1 MKKIAIAF
9 VLSAVVAAPAFA
21 SGPYVGVRA
30 GQAKASY
37 DNTTL
42 TTDSATG
49 LGVFGGFAFHPN
61 IAAEVEYLSLGEV
74 KGSGFASKS
83 SGFSVG
89 AVGSFPINDQFS
101 LFAKLGYAMLVTK
114 VTPSGLVPDLKGN
127 AITYGIGGQY
137 NVNPSVGIRL
147 GWDTYTLDDSAQNFK
162 GKNSMMSVGAVF
174 KF

>member
-9 VLSAVVAAPAFA
+9 VLSVAVAAPAFA

-37 DNTTL
+37 DNATL

-49 LGVFGGFAFHPN
+49 LGVFGGFAFNPN
-61 IAAEVEYLSLGEV
+61 IAVEAEYLSLGEV
-74 KGSGFASKS
+74 KGGGFTAKS

-89 AVGSFPINDQFS
+89 AVGSFPINEQFS
-101 LFAKLGYAMLVTK
+101 LFGKLGYAMLVTK
-114 VTPSGLVPDLKGN
+114 VTPAGVTPDLKGN
-127 AITYGIGGQY
+127 AITYGLGGQY
-137 NVNPSVGIRL
+137 NVSPSVGIRL
-147 GWDTYTLDDSAQNFK
+147 GWDSYKLDDSSQNFK
-162 GKNSMMSVGAVF
+162 GKNSMISVGGVF

>member
-1 MKKIAIAF
+1 MKKIAIAAL
-9 VLSAVVAAPAFA
+9 LSTFVAAPAFA
-21 SGPYVGVRA
+21 GPYVGVRA

-37 DNTTL
+37 DNVTL

-49 LGVFGGFAFHPN
+49 LGVFGGFAFNPN

-74 KGSGFASKS
+74 KAPGGVAAKS

-101 LFAKLGYAMLVTK
+101 LFGKLGYAMLVTK
-114 VTPSGLVPDLKGN
+114 VTPAGTTPDLKGN
-127 AITYGIGGQY
+127 AITYGLGGQY
-137 NVNPSVGIRL
+137 NVTPSVGIRL
-147 GWDTYTLDDSAQNFK
+147 GWDSYKLDDSSQNFK